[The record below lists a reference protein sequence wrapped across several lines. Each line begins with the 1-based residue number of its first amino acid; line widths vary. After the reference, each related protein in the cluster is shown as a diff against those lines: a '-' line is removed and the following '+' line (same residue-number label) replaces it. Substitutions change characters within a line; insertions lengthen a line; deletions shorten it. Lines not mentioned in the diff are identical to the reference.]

1 MKKKKDIKLI
11 IVIILATLWTLGPV
25 IFVTLGIFLSNDFN
39 KKYDIQSDGSIKV
52 EKDEILIKGDI
63 KHYYDEADKTYYVE
77 GYLVN
82 LKKEKMESVNIQ
94 YKLYDVSNNVI
105 GEAVANI
112 SNLESKETWK
122 FKATYSDI
130 DANKIVKI
138 KFSNISY

>member
-1 MKKKKDIKLI
+1 MKKKKDMKLI

-52 EKDEILIKGDI
+52 EKDEILIKSDI

-82 LKKEKMESVNIQ
+82 LKKEKMESVNIE